1 MCNKPAKAKQ
11 QILLGVLESIHQ
23 SVWDKVCVCVCGHGI
38 SGGAAHLHY
47 AKGH

>member
-23 SVWDKVCVCVCGHGI
+23 SVWDKVCVCGHGI
-38 SGGAAHLHY
+38 SGGGGGAHLHY